1 MRKVCVVARSVMVC
15 GCLFA
20 SGTWAGTAAAQS
32 AEPVGAPLQLLP
44 FVHQGKAETKP
55 HNKIAARS
63 TVKSAARSSSRSSDG
78 ASDKASDRASAKS
91 SARTRVASRHKLR
104 SHTMV
109 AERTAHPPQ
118 PAPQATPATAPAPD
132 AAWPAAP
139 TAATADATTLAP
151 VQQTPVVPTPAVP
164 QIVPPVSAGTP
175 NELVV
180 DGQTIQVASA
190 DQANE
195 IDLAANDAGVA
206 SDASLG
212 AASAR
217 PAVPTEPPE
226 AAASSKTTRIAFAQT
241 PRAEVGSTSWLLQVL
256 AALGGAVAA
265 GVVAW
270 FLMGSSPQR
279 MYG

>member
-1 MRKVCVVARSVMVC
+1 MRKLCVVARSVMVC

-20 SGTWAGTAAAQS
+20 SGTWAGMAAAQS

-44 FVHQGKAETKP
+44 LVHQGRAEAKP

-63 TVKSAARSSSRSSDG
+63 AVKSAARSSARSSE
-78 ASDKASDRASAKS
+78 KASERASAKS
-91 SARTRVASRHKLR
+91 SARTHVASRHKLR
-104 SHTMV
+104 AHTMV
-109 AERTAHPPQ
+109 AERTARPPQ
-118 PAPQATPATAPAPD
+118 PAPQATAATAPD

-151 VQQTPVVPTPAVP
+151 VQQMPAAP

-212 AASAR
+212 AAGAR
-217 PAVPTEPPE
+217 PAAATEAPE
-226 AAASSKTTRIAFAQT
+226 AAASSKTTRIAFAQMA
-241 PRAEVGSTSWLLQVL
+241 RAEMGSTSWLLQVL
-256 AALGGAVAA
+256 AALGGAIAA

-270 FLMGSSPQR
+270 FLMRSSSQR

>member
-20 SGTWAGTAAAQS
+20 SGTWAGTAVAQS

-44 FVHQGKAETKP
+44 LVHQGKAEAKP
-55 HNKIAARS
+55 HAKIAARS
-63 TVKSAARSSSRSSDG
+63 AVKSAARSSSRSSDR

-118 PAPQATPATAPAPD
+118 PAPQATPATAPD

-139 TAATADATTLAP
+139 TAAIADATTLAP
-151 VQQTPVVPTPAVP
+151 VQQTPTPAVP

-212 AASAR
+212 PAGAR
-217 PAVPTEPPE
+217 PAVPTEAPE

>member
-20 SGTWAGTAAAQS
+20 SGTWAGTAAAQG
-32 AEPVGAPLQLLP
+32 AEPVGAPLQLLQLIHP
-44 FVHQGKAETKP
+44 GKAEAKP
-55 HNKIAARS
+55 HAKIAARS
-63 TVKSAARSSSRSSDG
+63 AVKSAARSSARS
-78 ASDKASDRASAKS
+78 ADKASDRASAKS

-104 SHTMV
+104 SHTIV

-118 PAPQATPATAPAPD
+118 PAPQATPVTAPAPD

-139 TAATADATTLAP
+139 TAASADATTLAP
-151 VQQTPVVPTPAVP
+151 VQQTPSVPTPAVP

-212 AASAR
+212 AAGARSA
-217 PAVPTEPPE
+217 PATEAPE
-226 AAASSKTTRIAFAQT
+226 AATSSPTTRVAFAQM

-279 MYG
+279 MHG